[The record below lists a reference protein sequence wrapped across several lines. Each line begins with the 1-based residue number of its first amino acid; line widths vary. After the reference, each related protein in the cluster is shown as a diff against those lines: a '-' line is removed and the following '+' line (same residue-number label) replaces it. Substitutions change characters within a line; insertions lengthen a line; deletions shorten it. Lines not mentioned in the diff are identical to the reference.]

1 MSYSQLKHGDTLKV
15 ESSCYLYSNKD
26 ADISELVT
34 KSADEIDEM
43 EKASIAA
50 EQAIYDKMLPLADE
64 WQKQAEKTVLC
75 RWARDYQKTKVE
87 HSANKAVNDEYGRQS
102 ISNMVYKMTWQIWAN
117 TEYDRAAKR
126 TVPSSYTASWSLRY
140 NSPKGVDYANYS
152 QIAGQDK
159 KVYKSVE
166 EAQKYIEGR
175 LAAYAHCFSSVSPPL
190 PPEARSRFSVHGCL
204 LPGYTVAEKE
214 KSPQE
219 VAAELAEFLD
229 EPPQTS
235 AKKKAAEK
243 KTTYKKPKQRA
254 MSR

>member
-1 MSYSQLKHGDTLKV
+1 MSYSQLKHGDMLKV
-15 ESSCYLYSNKD
+15 ENSCYLYPSKE

-50 EQAIYDKMLPLADE
+50 EQAIYDRMLPLADE

-87 HSANKAVNDEYGRQS
+87 HSSNKAVNDEYGRQT
-102 ISNMVYKMTWQIWAN
+102 ISNMVYKMTWQIWTN

-126 TVPSSYTASWSLRY
+126 TVPRSYTVSWSLRY

-204 LPGYTVAEKE
+204 LPGYTIAEKE

-243 KTTYKKPKQRA
+243 KPKQRA

>member
-1 MSYSQLKHGDTLKV
+1 MSYSQLKHGDMLKV
-15 ESSCYLYSNKD
+15 ENSCYLYPSKE

-50 EQAIYDKMLPLADE
+50 EQAIYDRMLPLADE

-87 HSANKAVNDEYGRQS
+87 HSSNKAVNDEYGRQT
-102 ISNMVYKMTWQIWAN
+102 ISNMVYKMTWQIWTN

-126 TVPSSYTASWSLRY
+126 TVPRSYTVSWSLRY

-229 EPPQTS
+229 EPPPS
-235 AKKKAAEK
+235 AKKETAEK
-243 KTTYKKPKQRA
+243 KPRQRA